1 MKRFI
6 FSLFFLLQA
15 LICVQVVNAEWV
27 DTTSDGE
34 FKYYIDRASV
44 NYVSAHNPAYYLARI
59 KLEAINTPYYIFTNI
74 YVYKTNAFEF
84 SIGEVYHKLNGQKI
98 QEVNA
103 VSVTPI
109 KSGSVID
116 KLANRIVEIDNNQQQ
131 YIKNER
137 LKKAQEEE
145 KKQKQEKIKG
155 KVIGAFTLGI
165 VAFIVRVIYYK
176 YKNHQNSSSD

>member
-1 MKRFI
+1 M
-6 FSLFFLLQA
+6 
-15 LICVQVVNAEWV
+15 
-27 DTTSDGE
+27 
-34 FKYYIDRASV
+34 
-44 NYVSAHNPAYYLARI
+44 
-59 KLEAINTPYYIFTNI
+59 
-74 YVYKTNAFEF
+74 
-84 SIGEVYHKLNGQKI
+84 
-98 QEVNA
+98 
-103 VSVTPI
+103 
-109 KSGSVID
+109 
-116 KLANRIVEIDNNQQQ
+116 ANRIVEIDNNQQQ